1 MGNVSERND
10 VINQLKI
17 QFLIDENNYDND
29 VPNQNMT
36 NTC

>member
-10 VINQLKI
+10 IINQLKI

-29 VPNQNMT
+29 VSNQNMT

>member
-1 MGNVSERND
+1 MGNVYERND
-10 VINQLKI
+10 IINQLKI

-29 VPNQNMT
+29 GPNQNMT

>member
-10 VINQLKI
+10 IINQLKI
-17 QFLIDENNYDND
+17 QFSIDENNYDND